1 MGLLGPRLKVKGSQ
15 MKVAVL
21 GAKGRMG
28 IEAVTAISGAK
39 DLTLSAQLDIDD
51 SLELLIKSGTQ
62 IIIDFTTPDA
72 VMKNLEFAIQ
82 NGIHAVVGTTGFDEK
97 KLAQLQDLLS
107 KNSKVGVLIAPNF
120 GLGAVLM
127 MQFSQSAAKYFESV
141 EIIELHHANKVDAP
155 SGTAVRTAQMITEAR
170 KLNNKGVM
178 PDATKSSL
186 PGARGS
192 KVGDVPIHSVRSH
205 GYVAH
210 QEVIFGDSG
219 ETLTIRHDSI
229 NRAGFMPG
237 VLIGIRNVAKHPGLT
252 VGLENYMEE
261 MK

>member
-1 MGLLGPRLKVKGSQ
+1 

-28 IEAVTAISGAK
+28 AETVAAIENTS
-39 DLTLSAQLDIDD
+39 DLTLSSALDLGD
-51 SLELLIKSGTQ
+51 SLDQLIKTGTEVV
-62 IIIDFTTPDA
+62 IDFTHPDS
-72 VMKNLEFAIQ
+72 VMKNLEFAIN
-82 NGIHAVVGTTGFDEK
+82 NGIHVVVGTTGFDDK
-97 KLAQLQDLLS
+97 KLSELKNLLS
-107 KNSKVGVLIAPNF
+107 KSPQVGALIAPNF

-127 MQFSQSAAKYFESV
+127 MQFSQKAAQYFESV

-155 SGTAVRTAQMITEAR
+155 SGTAIRTAELITDAR
-170 KLNNKGVM
+170 KQSKKGEM
-178 PDATKSSL
+178 PDASKTII
-186 PGARGS
+186 PGARGA

-229 NRAGFMPG
+229 NRTGFMPG
-237 VLIGIRNVAKHPGLT
+237 VLIGVRNVAKHPGLT
-252 VGLENYMEE
+252 VGLENYMEG

>member
-1 MGLLGPRLKVKGSQ
+1 

-28 IEAVTAISGAK
+28 AETVAAIESAS
-39 DLTLSAQLDIDD
+39 DLTLSSALDLGD
-51 SLELLIKSGTQ
+51 SLDQLIKTGTEV
-62 IIIDFTTPDA
+62 IVDFPHPDA
-72 VMKNLEFAIQ
+72 VMKNLEFAIT
-82 NGIHAVVGTTGFDEK
+82 NGIHVVVGTTGFDDK
-97 KLAQLQDLLS
+97 KLSELKNLLS
-107 KNSKVGVLIAPNF
+107 KNTKVGALIAPNF

-127 MQFSQSAAKYFESV
+127 MQFSQKAAQYFESV

-155 SGTAVRTAQMITEAR
+155 SGTAIRTAELITDAR
-170 KLNNKGVM
+170 KQSKKGAM
-178 PDATKSSL
+178 PDASKTII
-186 PGARGS
+186 PGARGA

-210 QEVIFGDSG
+210 QEVIFGDAG
-219 ETLTIRHDSI
+219 ETLSIRHDSI

-237 VLIGIRNVAKHPGLT
+237 VLIGVRNVAKHPGLT
-252 VGLENYMEE
+252 VGLENYMEG

>member
-1 MGLLGPRLKVKGSQ
+1 

-28 IEAVTAISGAK
+28 AETVAAIESAS
-39 DLTLSAQLDIDD
+39 DLTLSSALDLGD
-51 SLELLIKSGTQ
+51 SLDQLIKTGTEV
-62 IIIDFTTPDA
+62 IVDFTHPDS
-72 VMKNLEFAIQ
+72 VMKNLEFAIT
-82 NGIHAVVGTTGFDEK
+82 NGIHVVVGTTGFDDK
-97 KLAQLQDLLS
+97 KLSELKNLLS
-107 KNSKVGVLIAPNF
+107 KNTKVGALIAPNF

-127 MQFSQSAAKYFESV
+127 MQFSQKAAQYFESV

-155 SGTAVRTAQMITEAR
+155 SGTAIRTAELITDAR
-170 KLNNKGVM
+170 KQSKKGAM
-178 PDATKSSL
+178 PDASKTII
-186 PGARGS
+186 PGARGA

-210 QEVIFGDSG
+210 QEVIFGDTG
-219 ETLTIRHDSI
+219 ETLSIRHDSI

-237 VLIGIRNVAKHPGLT
+237 VLIGVRNVAKHPGLT
-252 VGLENYMEE
+252 VGLENYMEG

>member
-1 MGLLGPRLKVKGSQ
+1 

-28 IEAVTAISGAK
+28 AETVAAIESAS
-39 DLTLSAQLDIDD
+39 DLTLSSALDLGD
-51 SLELLIKSGTQ
+51 SLDQLIKTGTEV
-62 IIIDFTTPDA
+62 IVDFTHPDS
-72 VMKNLEFAIQ
+72 VMKNLEFAIT
-82 NGIHAVVGTTGFDEK
+82 NGIHVVVGTTGFDDK
-97 KLAQLQDLLS
+97 KLSELKNLLS
-107 KNSKVGVLIAPNF
+107 KNTKVGALIAPNF

-127 MQFSQSAAKYFESV
+127 MQFSQKAAQYFESV

-155 SGTAVRTAQMITEAR
+155 SGTAIRTAELITDAR
-170 KLNNKGVM
+170 KQSKKGAM
-178 PDATKSSL
+178 PDASKTII
-186 PGARGS
+186 PGARGA

-210 QEVIFGDSG
+210 QEVIFGDAG
-219 ETLTIRHDSI
+219 ETLSIRHDSI

-237 VLIGIRNVAKHPGLT
+237 VLIGVRNVAKHPGLT

>member
-1 MGLLGPRLKVKGSQ
+1 

-28 IEAVTAISGAK
+28 AETVAAIESAS
-39 DLTLSAQLDIDD
+39 DLTLSSALDLGD
-51 SLELLIKSGTQ
+51 SLDQLIKTGTEVV
-62 IIIDFTTPDA
+62 IDFTHPDS
-72 VMKNLEFAIQ
+72 VMKNLEFAIN
-82 NGIHAVVGTTGFDEK
+82 NGIHVVVGTTGFDDK
-97 KLAQLQDLLS
+97 KLSELKNLLS
-107 KNSKVGVLIAPNF
+107 KNTKVGALIAPNF

-127 MQFSQSAAKYFESV
+127 MQFSQKAAQYFESV

-155 SGTAVRTAQMITEAR
+155 SGTAIRTAELITDAR
-170 KLNNKGVM
+170 KQSKKGAM
-178 PDATKSSL
+178 PDASKTII
-186 PGARGS
+186 PGARGA

-210 QEVIFGDSG
+210 QEVIFGDAG
-219 ETLTIRHDSI
+219 ETLSIRHDSI

-237 VLIGIRNVAKHPGLT
+237 VLIGVRNVAKHPGLT
-252 VGLENYMEE
+252 VGLENYMEG

>member
-1 MGLLGPRLKVKGSQ
+1 

-28 IEAVTAISGAK
+28 AETVAAIESAN
-39 DLTLSAQLDIDD
+39 DLTLSSALDLGD
-51 SLELLIKSGTQ
+51 SLDQLIKTGTEV
-62 IIIDFTTPDA
+62 IVDFTHPDS
-72 VMKNLEFAIQ
+72 VMKNLEFAIT
-82 NGIHAVVGTTGFDEK
+82 NGIHVVVGTTGFDDK
-97 KLAQLQDLLS
+97 KLSELKNLLS
-107 KNSKVGVLIAPNF
+107 KNTKVGALIAPNF

-127 MQFSQSAAKYFESV
+127 MQFSQKAAQYFESV

-155 SGTAVRTAQMITEAR
+155 SGTAIRTAELITDAR
-170 KLNNKGVM
+170 QQSKKGSM
-178 PDATKSSL
+178 PDASKTII
-186 PGARGS
+186 PGARGA

-210 QEVIFGDSG
+210 QEVIFGDAG
-219 ETLTIRHDSI
+219 ETLSIRHDSI

-237 VLIGIRNVAKHPGLT
+237 VLIGVRNVAKHPGLT
-252 VGLENYMEE
+252 VGLENYMEG